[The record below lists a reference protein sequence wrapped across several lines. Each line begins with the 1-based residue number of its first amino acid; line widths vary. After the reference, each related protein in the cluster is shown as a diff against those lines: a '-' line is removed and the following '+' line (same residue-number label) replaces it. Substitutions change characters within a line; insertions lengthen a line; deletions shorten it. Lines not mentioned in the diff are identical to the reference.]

1 MTAPPVIPIDDP
13 ADPRIAAYAGVRE
26 RDLVGRRGEFI
37 AEGEVVLRVLLGPAS
52 RFRPASLL
60 IAGKRLARLAPMLE
74 AVPPDVPVYAAGQA
88 VMDAIVGFPIHRGIL
103 GHGLAGPPADA
114 AALLASLGP
123 RAVVLVLFGIAN
135 HDNIG
140 GLFRNAAAFGAA
152 AVLLDAACC
161 DPLYRKAIRVSV
173 GATLRLPFARL
184 AVGEDVVTLL
194 ARRGF
199 ATAALSP
206 SGDRPLAALPA
217 LPRQA
222 VLLGAEGAGLP
233 QALLQ
238 RSQSVAIGMNA
249 AVDSL
254 NVATTSGIVLYH
266 LAVRRP
272 AGADPGYGD

>member
-173 GATLRLPFARL
+173 GAGITVPFARL
-184 AVGEDVVTLL
+184 PTDQDPLELL
-194 ARRGF
+194 AAAGVE
-199 ATAALSP
+199 ALALSP
-206 SGDRPLAALPA
+206 AGAEPLAGLRRPDRVAL
-217 LPRQA
+217 
-222 VLLGAEGAGLP
+222 LLGAEGEGLP
-233 QALLQ
+233 PALLA
-238 RSQSVAIGMNA
+238 RARTLAIPMAPGW
-249 AVDSL
+249 DSL
-254 NVATTSGIVLYH
+254 NVA
-266 LAVRRP
+266 A
-272 AGADPGYGD
+272 AGAIALHELSLAGGRAWRG